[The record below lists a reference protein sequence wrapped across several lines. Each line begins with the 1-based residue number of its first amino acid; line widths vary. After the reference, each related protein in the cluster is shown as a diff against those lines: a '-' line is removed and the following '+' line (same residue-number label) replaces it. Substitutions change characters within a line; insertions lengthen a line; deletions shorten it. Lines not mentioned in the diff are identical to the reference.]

1 MGEHL
6 MKDVKSVLA
15 SAEPNVQK
23 LIAKIL
29 QYESEFKHQKS
40 LSNDNVSELCKRIIK
55 LIDQEVT

>member
-1 MGEHL
+1 